1 MTATTRLI
9 ALITS
14 LWLVIGGALAS
25 RHEARAAHFID
36 DHGVAFHSS
45 RMTGEH
51 TANDSDVH
59 SRDAA
64 PDHDACGV
72 VPASHQTAVCTDAFI
87 GAAVAVSGSH
97 ATARAPARARAETD
111 VLTIAP
117 KTSPPTTL
125 A

>member
-1 MTATTRLI
+1 MSATTRLI
-9 ALITS
+9 ALIAS

-51 TANDSDVH
+51 TATDSDVH

-64 PDHDACGV
+64 PEHDACGI
-72 VPASHQTAVCTDAFI
+72 VPALHQAAVCTDAHVD
-87 GAAVAVSGSH
+87 AAAAAIRSGS
-97 ATARAPARARAETD
+97 TTRTPAPTPAPTD

>member
-1 MTATTRLI
+1 MCSTTRLI

-51 TANDSDVH
+51 TANHSDVH
-59 SRDAA
+59 SREVA
-64 PDHDACGV
+64 PDHDACGI
-72 VPASHQTAVCTDAFI
+72 VPAVHQAAVCTDAL
-87 GAAVAVSGSH
+87 VAVVVGVRSGST
-97 ATARAPARARAETD
+97 ATTPTPTFAATD